1 MEDAKKYSVYA
12 AVEVIEIPECFDLSL
27 KILELHGKHKTE
39 ESSAPA
45 INFVHDYEHFVVLF

>member
-27 KILELHGKHKTE
+27 KILELHEK
-39 ESSAPA
+39 
-45 INFVHDYEHFVVLF
+45 HDYEHFVVIF